1 MSEGFDI
8 KNGSASKEYGM
19 CHYCYFSDKE
29 FNFQPDVCKG
39 CRNALIKFLNL
50 SDISILDIN
59 ACDHPCIIDE
69 INKNETMNLLQ
80 NANLMGKKT

>member
-8 KNGSASKEYGM
+8 KNGTASKEYGM

-29 FNFQPDVCKG
+29 FNFQPDVCNVLMKS
-39 CRNALIKFLNL
+39 LNL
-50 SDISILDIN
+50 SDISNLDIN
-59 ACDHPCIIDE
+59 GCDHPCIIDE

-80 NANLMGKKT
+80 NANLTGKKT